1 MSDEF
6 KNNIIHLRIAFSF
19 FLMPVFWF
27 ALWQGNASEFNIVNM
42 FVLFSVL
49 HLLVY
54 PSSNGYN
61 SYMDNDTESI
71 GGIKSPPKV
80 PKSMFL
86 LSLCLDAIALTSILY
101 FCGKIVLLLLLAYV
115 LASRAYS
122 FRGIRL
128 KKYPII
134 GFLTVAL
141 FQGCIIYILIV
152 LAVFGT
158 IQFDLNFVLGIS
170 ISFLL
175 VGAGYPLTQVY
186 QHKQDQEDHVKT
198 MSLLLGI
205 KGTFVFSCILFGLLG
220 IGLGLFFLIHH
231 SPWTD
236 YGLLAICLAPVLYVF
251 NVWMIDCFRDE
262 KNASFERTM
271 KMNKIGALG
280 LNLFFIIYLLKTN
293 FL

>member
-27 ALWQGNASEFNIVNM
+27 ALWQGNVHDLNLTNTLILF
-42 FVLFSVL
+42 FVLHV
-49 HLLVY
+49 LVY

-71 GGIKSPPKV
+71 GGIKCPPKV
-80 PKSMFL
+80 PKSMFM
-86 LSLCLDAIALTSILY
+86 LSIMLDTLALGLTFY
-101 FCGKIVLLLLLAYV
+101 FCGAISFVLLFVYI

-122 FRGIRL
+122 YRGIRL

-134 GFLTVAL
+134 GFLTVAI
-141 FQGCIIYILIV
+141 FQGCVIYCLIV
-152 LAVFGT
+152 LTVFGHLWL
-158 IQFDLNFVLGIS
+158 DLNLVLGAS

-186 QHKQDQEDHVKT
+186 QHKQDREDNVET
-198 MSLLLGI
+198 MSLLLGV
-205 KGTFVFSCILFGLLG
+205 KGTFVFSSVLFALLG
-220 IGLGLFFLIHH
+220 IGLGLFFLKHD
-231 SPWTD
+231 SPLSS
-236 YGLLAICLAPVLYVF
+236 YILLAISLAPVLYVF
-251 NVWMIDCFRDE
+251 NTWMFDCFKDV
-262 KNASFERTM
+262 KHASFERTM

-280 LNLFFIIYLLKTN
+280 LNLFFVLYLIKTN